1 MNKNKFMV
9 LLILFVIVIC
19 ISVSYYSYAMYF
31 TKNNGEADGK
41 IARWYITLNGEDIN
55 SKRENAIEIIQEKN
69 PNIADGVIAPT
80 SLAYFDLD
88 IDATATDVDL
98 EYTIEVSSPENS
110 VIRDFS
116 IYKMVDKIDNSEIY
130 ADSAKITGTMSLKNA
145 DGTQNTDK
153 TISKK
158 IYIEWSDDDNKENH
172 MTDEEDTKAA
182 AWITRENDDGT
193 TTKVK
198 NMGIV
203 NVSITFRQI
212 PKQN

>member
-31 TKNNGEADGK
+31 TKNNGETDGK

-145 DGTQNTDK
+145 DGTPNTDK